1 MGIVANVDLPSLTN
15 QHIAASAGIIANKIQ
30 HQKTVSVELA
40 EAGTAVA
47 AITKLLTSTVSTGT
61 LRAFEGTIVVQ
72 ATGADRTVTV
82 ELLKSTGGGAFAT
95 VLSTTV
101 DITDSTTI
109 LVPTAAT
116 IDSSKL
122 TVADGD
128 IFEITVVVAGAAS
141 AQAKG
146 LVATL
151 VFDEDPIG

>member
-1 MGIVANVDLPSLTN
+1 MSIVAGITLPPLTN
-15 QHIAASAGIIANKIQ
+15 QHIATAAGITAQKLQ

-40 EAGTAVA
+40 EAGSAVL
-47 AITKLLTSTVSTGT
+47 AITKLLTSSVSTGT
-61 LRAFEGTIVVQ
+61 LRSFEATIVVQ

-101 DITDSTTI
+101 DITDSTVI
-109 LVPTAAT
+109 LVPTEAT
-116 IDSSKL
+116 IDASKT

-128 IFEITVVVAGAAS
+128 IFEITVVVVGVQS

-151 VFDEDPIG
+151 VFDENPIG